1 MYTYNVIDDMLK
13 LKSVFDDFFTERKLS
28 NGKTEFPP
36 VRVLEEEDK
45 ITLYAV
51 IPGVSAE
58 DLDIQIMDNSL
69 QIRGEKKEDYENHP
83 YIRRERF
90 FGEFKKSI
98 KIPYRVNSGDVKAEL
113 SNGILKVTLTKSD
126 EAKPKKI
133 QIS

>member
-1 MYTYNVIDDMLK
+1 MYTYNVFDDMLK
-13 LKSVFDDFFTERKLS
+13 LRSIFDDFFTDRKYS
-28 NGKTEFPP
+28 NGDIEFPP
-36 VRVLEEEDK
+36 VRVLEEEDQ

-51 IPGVSAE
+51 IPGVKTE
-58 DLDIQIMDNSL
+58 DLDIQMMDNSL

-98 KIPYRVNSGDVKAEL
+98 KLPYRVNSGDVKAEL
-113 SNGILKVTLTKSD
+113 SNGILKITLTKSE

-133 QIS
+133 QIA